1 MLGQGVEQDLEGHL
15 LLELGRPPRQ
25 HLDPLGQRRLPDRGQ
40 QVRLADPR
48 FADDLQEPA
57 GAHEHGWVV
66 AHGVGGRHVR
76 VHELDEPAGPV
87 QRTAMVLESGQQADQ
102 GIVERRDGVRGP
114 VLEGAEVDEQPDGGV
129 VRPVVRAAQHLALEN
144 LEVGAQG
151 RLFLDRLVLGVFVA
165 LDSRVHARIVHSD
178 ALRSSC
184 RRRLRSM
191 ARSFRPSAAA
201 CRTILAIRPWASWAM
216 RAFGLTSNGKTRRAR
231 RSKR

>member
-1 MLGQGVEQDLEGHL
+1 MVEQADGQLAGRQADL
-15 LLELGRPPRQ
+15 LLEVAVDDVVMAGGSGAARFPPS
-25 HLDPLGQRRLPDRGQ
+25 GG
-40 QVRLADPR
+40 
-48 FADDLQEPA
+48 PA
-57 GAHEHGWVV
+57 GLPLQLE
-66 AHGVGGRHVR
+66 RHVLGDMSQPGS
-76 VHELDEPAGPV
+76 VTQPLDEPAGPV
-87 QRTAMVLESGQQADQ
+87 QKTAMVLESGQQADQ